1 MAELSTAEP
10 SADDGWF
17 DDDGGGVSVAERIA
31 SAADVE
37 AGEAGLGA
45 GGGNPQAVM
54 LGSMATSFMG
64 NMVSNN
70 LASGRSLATKYGRID
85 TVREFFDV
93 DPTEV
98 LERLVVSVH
107 PLRESG
113 PPTRF
118 DLYGPLMS
126 VLTLGCFIVV
136 GMQSAHVGAGAR
148 GGTVLGAALFAC
160 FAYWWLA
167 SGLFLFGCRL
177 CDTPMPLL
185 PIVSIVGCPRP
196 PP

>member
-1 MAELSTAEP
+1 MAEL

-17 DDDGGGVSVAERIA
+17 DDDGGGVSAAERIA

-37 AGEAGLGA
+37 AGGA
-45 GGGNPQAVM
+45 G

-93 DPTEV
+93 DPAEV

-113 PPTRF
+113 LPTRF

-148 GGTVLGAALFAC
+148 GGTVLGAALFVC
-160 FAYWWLA
+160 FAYWCLA

-185 PIVSIVGCPRP
+185 PIVSIVGCSPPPRP
-196 PP
+196 PPP